1 MRPSELPRSVL
12 AALLALGLGSQA
24 PAVFGVER
32 FRVDSEPA
40 GARVFTIT
48 GRAGTTP
55 LTLSERDIYPNSYPP
70 EDVDLY
76 GIIILRRD
84 GCTDY
89 RRRVT
94 RSDIE
99 QGILAQ
105 LDCGASAAAVAPAVP
120 APEPPAARP
129 APARPDAASA
139 PPPPKAAVESPAQRR
154 LRQLRVIQELHDEG
168 LLSDAEEQRIRRR
181 ILEAD

>member
-1 MRPSELPRSVL
+1 MRPSELPRRAL

-24 PAVFGVER
+24 PAAFGVER

-40 GARVFTIT
+40 GAQVFTIA

-76 GIIILRRD
+76 GIIILRKD

-99 QGILAQ
+99 QGIVAQ
-105 LDCGASAAAVAPAVP
+105 LDCGASAGAVAPAVP
-120 APEPPAARP
+120 ALEPPAARA
-129 APARPDAASA
+129 APARPGAAPA
-139 PPPPKAAVESPAQRR
+139 PSPKAAVESPAQRR

>member
-1 MRPSELPRSVL
+1 MRPSDLQRCVIVGLVALTLGGHVL
-12 AALLALGLGSQA
+12 AVSA
-24 PAVFGVER
+24 VER
-32 FRVDSEPA
+32 FRIDSEPN
-40 GARVFTIT
+40 GARVFTIS

-76 GIIILRRD
+76 GVIILRRD

-89 RRRVT
+89 QRRVT

-99 QGILAQ
+99 QGILAR
-105 LDCGASAAAVAPAVP
+105 LSCGASAAAVAPAVP
-120 APEPPAARP
+120 VLEPPATRP
-129 APARPDAASA
+129 APARSSAASA
-139 PPPPKAAVESPAQRR
+139 SPPDVVEESPAQRR

-168 LLSDAEEQRIRRR
+168 LLSDAEEQGIRRR

>member
-1 MRPSELPRSVL
+1 M
-12 AALLALGLGSQA
+12 LALGLGSQA
-24 PAVFGVER
+24 PAASGVER
-32 FRVDSEPA
+32 FRIDSEPA
-40 GARVFTIT
+40 GAQVFTIS

-55 LTLSERDIYPNSYPP
+55 LILSERDIYPNSYPP

-76 GIIILRRD
+76 GIIILRKD

-99 QGILAQ
+99 QGIVAQ

-120 APEPPAARP
+120 VPEPPAARP
-129 APARPDAASA
+129 APARPDAADAA
-139 PPPPKAAVESPAQRR
+139 PALSPKAAVESPAQRR

-168 LLSDAEEQRIRRR
+168 LLSDAEEQNIRRR

>member
-1 MRPSELPRSVL
+1 MAVGLV
-12 AALLALGLGSQA
+12 ALTLGGQVPIVTA
-24 PAVFGVER
+24 VER
-32 FRVDSEPA
+32 FRIDSEPD
-40 GARVFTIT
+40 GARVFTISGQT
-48 GRAGTTP
+48 GTTP

-76 GIIILRRD
+76 GVIILRKD

-89 RRRVT
+89 HRRVT

-99 QGILAQ
+99 QGILAR

-120 APEPPAARP
+120 APEPPLTRPKAVRPSAASTL
-129 APARPDAASA
+129 DAAA
-139 PPPPKAAVESPAQRR
+139 ESPSQRR

-168 LLSDAEEQRIRRR
+168 LLSGAEEQSIRRR
-181 ILEAD
+181 ILDAD

>member
-1 MRPSELPRSVL
+1 
-12 AALLALGLGSQA
+12 
-24 PAVFGVER
+24 
-32 FRVDSEPA
+32 
-40 GARVFTIT
+40 
-48 GRAGTTP
+48 
-55 LTLSERDIYPNSYPP
+55 LSERDIYPNSYPP

-105 LDCGASAAAVAPAVP
+105 LDCGASATAVAPAVP
-120 APEPPAARP
+120 VPEPPAART
-129 APARPDAASA
+129 APARRDTA
-139 PPPPKAAVESPAQRR
+139 PAPPPKAGVESAAQRR

-168 LLSDAEEQRIRRR
+168 LLNDAEAQRIRRR
-181 ILEAD
+181 ILQAD

>member
-1 MRPSELPRSVL
+1 MAVGLV
-12 AALLALGLGSQA
+12 ALALGGQVPVVSA
-24 PAVFGVER
+24 VER
-32 FRVDSEPA
+32 FRIDSEPA
-40 GARVFTIT
+40 GARVFTIG
-48 GRAGTTP
+48 GRVGTTP

-76 GIIILRRD
+76 GVIILRRD

-99 QGILAQ
+99 QGILAR

-120 APEPPAARP
+120 APEPPATRP
-129 APARPDAASA
+129 APARPSAA
-139 PPPPKAAVESPAQRR
+139 PPPEAAAESPAQRR

-168 LLSDAEEQRIRRR
+168 LLSDAEEQSIRRR

>member
-1 MRPSELPRSVL
+1 MRRV
-12 AALLALGLGSQA
+12 AVGLLALAIGGQV
-24 PAVFGVER
+24 PAVSAVKR
-32 FRVDSEPA
+32 FRIDSEPG
-40 GARVFTIT
+40 GAWVFTIS

-70 EDVDLY
+70 EDIELY
-76 GIIILRRD
+76 GVIILRRD

-89 RRRVT
+89 HRRVT

-99 QGILAQ
+99 QGILAR
-105 LDCGASAAAVAPAVP
+105 LDCGASAAAVAPSEP
-120 APEPPAARP
+120 SPEPPTTRP
-129 APARPDAASA
+129 VAERPPAAPAS
-139 PPPPKAAVESPAQRR
+139 PPGSTAESPAQRR

-168 LLSDAEEQRIRRR
+168 LLSDTEEQSIRRR

>member
-1 MRPSELPRSVL
+1 M
-12 AALLALGLGSQA
+12 ALALGGQA
-24 PAVFGVER
+24 PAVSAVER
-32 FRVDSEPA
+32 FRVDSDPA
-40 GARVFTIT
+40 GARVFTIG

-76 GIIILRRD
+76 GVIILRRD

-99 QGILAQ
+99 QGILAR

-120 APEPPAARP
+120 APEPEPPAARP
-129 APARPDAASA
+129 APARPSVAPAPSPEAAA
-139 PPPPKAAVESPAQRR
+139 ESPAQRR

-168 LLSDAEEQRIRRR
+168 LLSDAEEQSIRRR
-181 ILEAD
+181 ILDTD

>member
-1 MRPSELPRSVL
+1 MRPSDLPRRVAIGLVAL
-12 AALLALGLGSQA
+12 AIGGQV
-24 PAVFGVER
+24 PAVSAVER
-32 FRVDSEPA
+32 FRVDSEPD
-40 GARVFTIT
+40 GAWVFTIG

-70 EDVDLY
+70 EEVDLY
-76 GIIILRRD
+76 GLIILRRD

-99 QGILAQ
+99 QGILAR
-105 LDCGASAAAVAPAVP
+105 LDCGASAADVAPAELV
-120 APEPPAARP
+120 PEPPAPRP
-129 APARPDAASA
+129 APARPSAVSVSPPDATA
-139 PPPPKAAVESPAQRR
+139 ESPAQRR

-168 LLSDAEEQRIRRR
+168 LLSDAEEQSIRRR

>member
-1 MRPSELPRSVL
+1 MALTL
-12 AALLALGLGSQA
+12 AGQA
-24 PAVFGVER
+24 TVVSAVER
-32 FRVDSEPA
+32 FRVDSEPD
-40 GARVFTIT
+40 GARVFTIG
-48 GRAGTTP
+48 GRVGTTP

-76 GIIILRRD
+76 GVIILRRD

-99 QGILAQ
+99 QGILTR
-105 LDCGASAAAVAPAVP
+105 LDCEASPAAVVPAVQV
-120 APEPPAARP
+120 PEPPVSRPVSAR
-129 APARPDAASA
+129 APAASA
-139 PPPPKAAVESPAQRR
+139 PDAATESPAQRR
-154 LRQLRVIQELHDEG
+154 LRQLRVIQELHEEG
-168 LLSDAEEQRIRRR
+168 LLSDAEEQGIRRR